1 MTQPNQQLTA
11 LQVSQLHRQ
20 ADTDSQP
27 SAAHHTLGPSGTQ
40 AAPGNHRHD
49 GQQSK
54 RLYDPPGSVTGSRGG
69 NAALQSLLTVLAQQG
84 IITNNTTA

>member
-1 MTQPNQQLTA
+1 MTQPMTPLEVAN
-11 LQVSQLHRQ
+11 LHRL

-27 SAAHHTLGPSGTQ
+27 SSAHHTLGPSGTQ

-54 RLYDPPGSVTGSRGG
+54 KLYDPPGSVTGSRGN
-69 NAALQSLLTVLAQQG
+69 NAALASLLQVLSRQG
-84 IITNNTTA
+84 IITDNTTI